1 MAERQSRNNLAE
13 KVVAHLGADIRGG
26 RLAPGSRLPTEQE
39 LTSTLGV
46 SRTVVREAV
55 AALRADGLVVTRRG
69 SGAYVA
75 SNPTASPFRLPA
87 RDLDKLETS
96 VEVMELRL
104 SVEVEAAALAAER
117 ATRRQIADIRSAWRA
132 IDQALKRDD
141 SAVAQDKAFHHT
153 IAEATGNRQF
163 PRFLEFLGNH
173 VIPRGNVRLTP
184 GEQRGYLERI
194 QLEHGRIVAGISA
207 QDPAEAR
214 RAMREHLTR
223 SLERYRTLAEGSRN
237 V

>member
-1 MAERQSRNNLAE
+1 MAERPSRNNLAE
-13 KVVAHLGADIRGG
+13 KVMAHLGADIRAG
-26 RLAPGSRLPTEQE
+26 RLAPGARLPTEQE

-75 SNPTASPFRLPA
+75 ANPTASSFRLAP

-141 SAVAQDKAFHHT
+141 SAVVEDMAFHRT

-163 PRFLEFLGNH
+163 PRFLEFLGSH
-173 VIPRGNVRLTP
+173 VIPRRNVQLTP
-184 GEQRGYLERI
+184 GERRGYLERI
-194 QLEHGRIVAGISA
+194 QHEHGRIVSGISA

-223 SLERYRTLAEGSRN
+223 SLERYRTLAEGSKHG
-237 V
+237 